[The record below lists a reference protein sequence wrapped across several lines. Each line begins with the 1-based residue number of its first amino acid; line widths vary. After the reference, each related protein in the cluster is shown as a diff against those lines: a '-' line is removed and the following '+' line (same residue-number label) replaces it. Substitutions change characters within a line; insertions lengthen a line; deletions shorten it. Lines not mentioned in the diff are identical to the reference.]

1 MIRSMTAFARVSAP
15 PRDGKWVVEVRS
27 VNNRFLDL
35 SIKMP
40 AALSSLENRV
50 RELLSRKIQRGKV
63 MVAVS
68 QDLTDEKVS
77 RISLNPSALKAYR
90 LLTKKL
96 SREFKVSGELNAA
109 DLLKLPGMITLD
121 VSVVDAEKSWA
132 LLRKYMEKVLIA
144 AVRAKETEGK
154 KLAADIAARLKKTTE
169 SLARIEKLVEGRTAA
184 VYEKLSERI
193 RKLLDEKESDP
204 DRVYRE
210 AAFLADRS
218 DITEEIVRLR
228 SHLDLF
234 GAKLKS
240 GTEVGREL
248 DFLCQEMNREVNTIG
263 SKAQLFDVSSEVVFM
278 KGEFEKIREQVQNIE

>member
-1 MIRSMTAFARVSAP
+1 M
-15 PRDGKWVVEVRS
+15 
-27 VNNRFLDL
+27 
-35 SIKMP
+35 
-40 AALSSLENRV
+40 ALSSLENRV